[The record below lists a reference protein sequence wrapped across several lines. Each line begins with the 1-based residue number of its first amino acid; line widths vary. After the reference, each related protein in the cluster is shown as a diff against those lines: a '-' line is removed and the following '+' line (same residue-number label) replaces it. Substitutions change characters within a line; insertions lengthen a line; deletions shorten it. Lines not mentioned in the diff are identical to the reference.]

1 MLSALIS
8 VTKIFTFNMKPNA
21 IPKLKQAID
30 LLKQAQ
36 QLIEESYIG
45 DSGDE
50 EIETIDYVI
59 EDLQTDIDLFSEQ

>member
-1 MLSALIS
+1 MLSALTS

-36 QLIEESYIG
+36 QLISESYIG
-45 DSGDE
+45 DSAEE
-50 EIETIDYVI
+50 EIETIGYVI
-59 EDLQTDIDLFSEQ
+59 EDLQTDIDLFSE